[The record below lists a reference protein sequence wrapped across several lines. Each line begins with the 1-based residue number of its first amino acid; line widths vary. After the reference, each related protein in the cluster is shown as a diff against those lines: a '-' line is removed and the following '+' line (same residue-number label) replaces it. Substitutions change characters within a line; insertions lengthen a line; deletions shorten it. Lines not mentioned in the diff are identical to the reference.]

1 MQYFTINA
9 SDLPRVTGLSS
20 YWSYF
25 GHILTILLFRL
36 VRGLGLFFENPP
48 FADWSEAGLE
58 DREGEGGGGGD
69 HSQREEKQAAQL
81 KS

>member
-1 MQYFTINA
+1 MVIFWTHSHNSPFQTGQR
-9 SDLPRVTGLSS
+9 PR
-20 YWSYF
+20 F
-25 GHILTILLFRL
+25 I
-36 VRGLGLFFENPP
+36 FENSS

>member
-1 MQYFTINA
+1 M
-9 SDLPRVTGLSS
+9 PR
-20 YWSYF
+20 F
-25 GHILTILLFRL
+25 I
-36 VRGLGLFFENPP
+36 FENFP

-58 DREGEGGGGGD
+58 DREGEGGGRGD